1 MVSGRPKQGKRLGK
15 DASHQRAMLAN
26 LAASL
31 IAAESITTTDAKARA
46 LRPVVEKLVTKA
58 KKGDLHNKRQVISF
72 LRDEDAT
79 FKLFNDVGPRYQ
91 NRQGGYTRILKQGPR
106 HGDGAPMVVIELV

>member
-1 MVSGRPKQGKRLGK
+1 MVPATPKKGHRLGS

-31 IAAESITTTDAKARA
+31 IAAEAILTTDAKARA
-46 LRPVVEKLVTKA
+46 LRPVVEKLITKA
-58 KKGDLHNKRQVISF
+58 RKGGLHNFRLVLAF

-79 FKLFNDVGPRYQ
+79 KKLFDEIGPRYQ
-91 NRQGGYTRILKQGPR
+91 NRQGGYTRILKRGPR